1 VRNRKAGGGGTVAA
15 PPLVYH
21 ALLEVGPDGST
32 SAQVEELPGCFARA
46 PARGAA
52 LEKLAKS
59 LAAHLAWL
67 RGAGEEAPAR
77 GQRLALEPA
86 EEVRVGCDVRE
97 GDSEALFACDLT
109 PASGEWMDRGLRLL
123 DRSREALLASVED
136 LPDGALDAVDEARRR
151 ATFYGDAPCT
161 IREVLTHIGKT
172 EGWYATRL
180 ETPEAAART
189 LERLKLLAS
198 RTRDAFDLL
207 DTMRTVAAG
216 RLCRLGDPER
226 ARKLLHAG
234 EAWTARKVLR
244 RLAYHERLHGRSI
257 MKIRKRLGL

>member
-1 VRNRKAGGGGTVAA
+1 MRNRKQAGSAVAA

-21 ALLEVGPDGST
+21 ALLEIGPDDST
-32 SAQVEELPGCFARA
+32 AAQIEELPGCFARA

-67 RGAGEEAPAR
+67 RGAGEDAPRR

-86 EEVRVGCDVRE
+86 EEVRVRCDVRE

-109 PASGEWMDRGLRLL
+109 PATGEWIERGLRLL

-136 LPDGALDAVDEARRR
+136 LSDGALDAVDAPRRR
-151 ATFYGDAPCT
+151 KTFYGDAPCT
-161 IREVLTHIGKT
+161 IREVLAHIGKT
-172 EGWYATRL
+172 EGWCATRL
-180 ETPEAAART
+180 EAPEAAART
-189 LERLKLLAS
+189 LDRLKLLAS
-198 RTRDAFDLL
+198 RTRDVFDLL
-207 DTMRTVAAG
+207 ETMRTVAAG
-216 RLCRLGDPER
+216 RLGAIAEGES
-226 ARKLLHAG
+226 ARKVVHAG